1 MMNKEPNLIRTN
13 ILEKGMYLIESQKTY
28 NKIPLPLGQY
38 MTKYNI
44 GESLSHKEDFIHM
57 GNSIDSDNLVTSTF
71 IPNQQVKVDNY
82 RVVATPIIF
91 LR

>member
-1 MMNKEPNLIRTN
+1 
-13 ILEKGMYLIESQKTY
+13 
-28 NKIPLPLGQY
+28 

-57 GNSIDSDNLVTSTF
+57 GNTIDIDNLVTSTF

-82 RVVATPIIF
+82 REVATPIIF